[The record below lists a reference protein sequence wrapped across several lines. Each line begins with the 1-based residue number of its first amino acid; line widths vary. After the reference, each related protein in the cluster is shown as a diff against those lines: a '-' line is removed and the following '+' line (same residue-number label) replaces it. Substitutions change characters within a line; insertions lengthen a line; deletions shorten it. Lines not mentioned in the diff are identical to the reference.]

1 MGARRKQRT
10 SKDPNELER
19 VTVGIPRAL
28 IERAR
33 NCAFH
38 EPGMT
43 LAALVRDGLQR
54 VICRY
59 EKGNGGRYPARRGD
73 LPRGRTVR

>member
-1 MGARRKQRT
+1 VGARRKQRA
-10 SKDPNELER
+10 KADPTALER

-43 LAALVRDGLQR
+43 LAALVRDGLER
-54 VICRY
+54 VIAQY
-59 EKGNGGRYPARRGD
+59 ERGNGGQYPPRRGD
-73 LPRGRTVR
+73 LPRGRGVQ

>member
-1 MGARRKQRT
+1 M
-10 SKDPNELER
+10 
-19 VTVGIPRAL
+19 GIPRAL

-43 LAALVRDGLQR
+43 LAALVRDGLGR
-54 VICRY
+54 VLSRY
-59 EKGNGGRYPARRGD
+59 EKGNGGQYPTRRGD

>member
-1 MGARRKQRT
+1 VGARRKQRAK
-10 SKDPNELER
+10 KDADELER

-43 LAALVRDGLQR
+43 LAALVRDGLER
-54 VICRY
+54 VLSRY

-73 LPRGRTVR
+73 LPRGRGVR